1 MVLTWIE
8 PIDQFVLE
16 RVTMVLCIG
25 VSFRVV
31 AYDLWVNVNLDEH
44 IQWSSCWYVVA
55 CVCVLLPLLHAT
67 DVRVVHHIWVRIVCG
82 VVWCSFVHYKYP
94 AISQPGSS

>member
-1 MVLTWIE
+1 IE

-31 AYDLWVNVNLDEH
+31 VYDLWVNVNLDEH
-44 IQWSSCWYVVA
+44 IQ
-55 CVCVLLPLLHAT
+55 
-67 DVRVVHHIWVRIVCG
+67 
-82 VVWCSFVHYKYP
+82 
-94 AISQPGSS
+94 